1 MNDVVTLRW
10 GNIFNRR
17 PIVQPRRVT
26 VSIEI
31 MIGIGA
37 AVFLI
42 AFTFAP
48 IGMGGGMLF
57 VPLLHYGAGWAI
69 DGRTIAVS
77 LMLTAVVSYGSGIA
91 HRREGFVDDAVV
103 KIGLLGAVPGALI
116 GVVIVSAIGSHLDL
130 VFKTAS
136 LLMIMWAIR
145 KTIHQMRSSSSKQNP
160 ASCEKEIQI
169 LPLRIG
175 AAIGGTLSSV
185 LAIGAGVIY
194 IPILRTFAHLSPR
207 DAVGS
212 SLHFMM
218 VVIPISILTHLA
230 FLPEQTMNEFVGE
243 WRFILG
249 LGAVCFLGARSGAL
263 FGIKRLSEQRIM
275 QMFLAIIIV
284 VALRY
289 VLDLTSR

>member
-1 MNDVVTLRW
+1 MKDVVHLGW
-10 GNIFNRR
+10 GNIFNRLLM
-17 PIVQPRRVT
+17 VDPRRVT

-31 MIGIGA
+31 LLGVGV

-42 AFTFAP
+42 AFSFAP

-103 KIGLLGAVPGALI
+103 KIGLLWAVPGALV
-116 GVVIVSAIGSHLDL
+116 GVVIVSAIGSHLDI
-130 VFKTAS
+130 VFKSAS
-136 LLMIMWAIR
+136 LLMIVWAIR
-145 KTIHQMRSSSSKQNP
+145 RTVRQMAPSSNQQNQDTNQNQ
-160 ASCEKEIQI
+160 IQI
-169 LPLRIG
+169 LPLRLG

-194 IPILRTFAHLSPR
+194 VPILRTFAHLSPR

-218 VVIPISILTHLA
+218 VVIPISIITHLA
-230 FLPEQTMNEFVGE
+230 FLSEQNMDQLQSD
-243 WRFILG
+243 WAFIACLG
-249 LGAVCFLGARSGAL
+249 FLTFLGARSGAL

-275 QMFLAIIIV
+275 QMFLVIIIV

-289 VLDLTSR
+289 AFDITTR